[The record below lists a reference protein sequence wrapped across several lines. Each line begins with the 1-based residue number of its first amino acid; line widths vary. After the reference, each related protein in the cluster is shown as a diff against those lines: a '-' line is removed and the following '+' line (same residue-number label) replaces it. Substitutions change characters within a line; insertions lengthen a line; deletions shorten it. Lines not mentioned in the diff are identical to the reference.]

1 MEAVGEKV
9 EKRDKQRLINAFSF
23 IAGQQKTQR
32 GGIVEKENFG
42 VVWKKKIKVFILFT
56 FIMQK

>member
-9 EKRDKQRLINAFSF
+9 EKRDRQRLINDFSF

-42 VVWKKKIKVFILFT
+42 VL
-56 FIMQK
+56 